1 VRAGRHGLFHQRR
14 NGPPGIARLVGI
26 DAVEA
31 EHHGGIKHAAGIVAN
46 LERRAGPGGEVA
58 VAGAID
64 KNVRTHRLAARL
76 GFHHQR
82 IDAAVVLHDDTGA
95 KRVKENVDLV
105 VREQIV
111 GRDLVGRGI
120 IGLREDFS
128 QDQMGRVQPAE
139 PIDPRKQ
146 IGRDALH
153 HPMHRAMH
161 IGMQPAEIGD
171 TRGCPHA
178 AEKAVA
184 LDQERAPSRAR
195 GGYRRGDAG
204 GAAAED
210 GDFILAIDWHLPCR
224 FLDRL

>member
-1 VRAGRHGLFHQRR
+1 MRAGRHRLLHQRR
-14 NGPPGIARLVGI
+14 DGPPGIARLVGI

-31 EHHGGIKHAAGIVAN
+31 EHHGGIKHAAGIVAD
-46 LERRAGPGGEVA
+46 LERRAGPGGEVT
-58 VAGAID
+58 VTGAID
-64 KNVRTHRLAARL
+64 ADIRTHRLAARL

-82 IDAAVVLHDDTGA
+82 IDAAIVLHDDTGA

-111 GRDLVGRGI
+111 GRDLVGRGV
-120 IGLREDFS
+120 IGLRKDFS
-128 QDQMGRVQPAE
+128 QDQMRRVQPAE
-139 PIDPRKQ
+139 PVDPRKQ
-146 IGRDALH
+146 IGRDALR

-171 TRGCPHA
+171 PRGGPHT
-178 AEKAVA
+178 AEKTVA

-210 GDFILAIDWHLPCR
+210 SDFILAIDWHLSRR